1 MDTRLGATEPLP
13 NFEATAQVDTAFSES
28 CVKATDELVTPLRDG
43 ERRAYPA
50 GADPNDDL
58 IAL

>member
-28 CVKATDELVTPLRDG
+28 CVKATDELVTPLRD
-43 ERRAYPA
+43 YPA